1 MKTEAV
7 ICSDLLT
14 LHLLVPVHE
23 AGVENRPQVLEQN
36 FVGIWEIEGIKQIKT
51 GIVNQGIPHLHSF

>member
-14 LHLLVPVHE
+14 LHLLVPVQE
-23 AGVENRPQVLEQN
+23 AGVENCPYVLEQN

-51 GIVNQGIPHLHSF
+51 GIAN